1 MFDIKPESA
10 LEQPIYMLTKATS
23 CPYLTGKVEK
33 RIATDISNNKKIYEE
48 LSTNGFRRVE
58 NWMYRPVCDNC
69 SACKSYRVD
78 IEKFK
83 LTKSLRRISK
93 NFENFNCSLVKNKS
107 TKENF
112 ALFKKYQLARHPGGS
127 MSDMD
132 EDEFTTMIETSPL
145 NTSLLE
151 FRDKSKNLIGSV
163 LLDIDKKN
171 LSAVYS
177 FFDPKFNKLGLGNYM
192 IMQCLLFGKSK
203 SFKYLYLG
211 YYIKELSSMSYKS
224 RFKPGQILNNNEWE
238 NFNSLTNSC
247 SITS

>member
-1 MFDIKPESA
+1 MIDIKPQSA

-23 CPYLTGKVEK
+23 CPYLAGKVEK
-33 RIATDISNNKKIYEE
+33 RIATDISTNKKIYEE
-48 LSTNGFRRVE
+48 LSINGFRRVE

-78 IEKFK
+78 IGKFK
-83 LTKSLRRISK
+83 ITKSLKRILK
-93 NFENFNCSLVKNKS
+93 NFENFSYSLEKNIS

-112 ALFKKYQLARHPGGS
+112 ELFKRYQSVRHAGGS

-132 EDEFTTMIETSPL
+132 EDEFASMIETSPI

-151 FRDKSKNLIGSV
+151 FRDEYKSLIGTI
-163 LLDIDKKN
+163 LLDINEKN

-192 IMQCLLFGKSK
+192 IIQCLLFGQSNRY
-203 SFKYLYLG
+203 KYLYLG
-211 YYIKELSSMSYKS
+211 YYIEELSSMSYKS
-224 RFKPGQILNNNEWE
+224 RFKPGQIFNNNEWI
-238 NFNSLTNSC
+238 NF
-247 SITS
+247 